1 MAMKKNLTKT
11 SRRST
16 PPAPKPRSG
25 AKPDQKQMN
34 QATTE
39 EFEREDMGIAPKE

>member
-1 MAMKKNLTKT
+1 MKKASASMRPHAKRRASP
-11 SRRST
+11 SR
-16 PPAPKPRSG
+16 AKAG
-25 AKPDQKQMN
+25 ASEMN

>member
-1 MAMKKNLTKT
+1 MKKSASSKPPRHSTSSSARSRAKT
-11 SRRST
+11 
-16 PPAPKPRSG
+16 G
-25 AKPDQKQMN
+25 AKEMN

>member
-1 MAMKKNLTKT
+1 MTNSSKRLAK
-11 SRRST
+11 RS
-16 PPAPKPRSG
+16 
-25 AKPDQKQMN
+25 AKPSPPKHDHQLN